1 MLTGRNAA
9 SLVHRPDTAGAPAP
23 EQVHL
28 QFGADAAAQVAVSW
42 AAPAAVARPRLRVG
56 PAGRAASPT
65 AGSQVQADERAYTD
79 ALTGETVFTY
89 HASIG
94 SLEPG
99 TQYTY
104 EVLHDGSPP
113 VAGTFR
119 TGPLGRS
126 GPFRFTSFGDHSV
139 PEPVGL
145 GHGPNSVNARY
156 VVAAV
161 DRLDP
166 LFHLL
171 NGDLCY
177 ANASDQPVATWTSY
191 FRNITRSARFRPWMP
206 TAGNHENEAGNG
218 PHGYLS
224 YLTRF
229 DLPGNGTPAF
239 RGHWYA
245 FTAGSVRILALNND
259 DVCLQDGGFSGLR
272 RDNVPGYRARGFD
285 PYLRGYSGG
294 RQRQWLERELAAA
307 RQDDDID
314 WIVVFM
320 HQVAMSSAHFNG
332 ADLGIR
338 QHWLPLFDAYGV
350 DLVLSGHEHHFERS
364 YPVRGVLP
372 GSSLLTPAPLRQAA
386 GQRRGSSEIDTRHRH
401 RPPDDRRRR
410 PSLPAAGQAPAR
422 SARGHR
428 HRWRRAGQPANPAP
442 LGDRDRAGHLVRL
455 SRPEDPVRLR
465 VLRRRP
471 GRAGRHYVD
480 HHHLLGRG
488 GRLGGLPAARP
499 GRAPQAAHGGLAAG
513 RRTGRNPLLAAALGR
528 PGNGPRELAGDQR
541 PAAHVLLSQ
550 A

>member
-9 SLVHRPDTAGAPAP
+9 PLVHRPDSAGAPAP
-23 EQVHL
+23 EQIHL
-28 QFGADAAAQVAVSW
+28 QFGADAASQVAVSW

-56 PAGRAASPT
+56 PAGGAASPA
-65 AGSQVQADERAYTD
+65 AGSQVQADERVYTD

-99 TQYTY
+99 TQYAY

-113 VAGTFR
+113 AAGTFR
-119 TGPLGRS
+119 TGPRGRS
-126 GPFRFTSFGDHSV
+126 GPFRFTSFGDQSV
-139 PEPVGL
+139 PGPVGL
-145 GHGPNSVNARY
+145 GYGPNSVNARY
-156 VVAAV
+156 VVDAV

-191 FRNITRSARFRPWMP
+191 FGNIARSARYRPWMP
-206 TAGNHENEAGNG
+206 TPGNHENEAGNG
-218 PHGYLS
+218 PQGYLS

-239 RGHWYA
+239 RGNWYA
-245 FTAGSVRILALNND
+245 FTAGPVRVLALNND

-272 RDNVPGYRARGFD
+272 RDNAPGYRALGFD
-285 PYLRGYSGG
+285 PYLHGYSGG
-294 RQRQWLERELAAA
+294 LQRQWLERELAAA
-307 RQDDDID
+307 RQDEDID

-338 QHWLPLFDAYGV
+338 QQWLPLFDTYGV

-372 GSSLLTPAPLRQAA
+372 GSSLLTPEPVRRAA
-386 GQRRGSSEIDTRHRH
+386 GRRRGAAEIDTRYGTVHLTIGGGGH
-401 RPPDDRRRR
+401 PYQPPARRRHDPHEGIVIAGVGTGSPQVQR
-410 PSLPAAGQAPAR
+410 RSVIETEPAIWSAYRDQKTPFGFASFDVAPVEPGGMTSITVTYWGAAAGSPAYR
-422 SARGHR
+422 PRDR
-428 HRWRRAGQPANPAP
+428 VVLRKPLRAGWQQ
-442 LGDRDRAGHLVRL
+442 AG
-455 SRPEDPVRLR
+455 
-465 VLRRRP
+465 
-471 GRAGRHYVD
+471 
-480 HHHLLGRG
+480 
-488 GRLGGLPAARP
+488 
-499 GRAPQAAHGGLAAG
+499 
-513 RRTGRNPLLAAALGR
+513 
-528 PGNGPRELAGDQR
+528 ELAGTR
-541 PAAHVLLSQ
+541 PSRLR
-550 A
+550 